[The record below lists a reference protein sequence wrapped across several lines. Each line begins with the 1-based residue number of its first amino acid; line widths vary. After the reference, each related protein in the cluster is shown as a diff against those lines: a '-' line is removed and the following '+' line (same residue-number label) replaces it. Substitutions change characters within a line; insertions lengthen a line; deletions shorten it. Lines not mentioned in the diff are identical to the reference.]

1 MRFNLLIRVHSS
13 GNLTKRLS
21 SSRQV
26 PSIQANPEGTP
37 RTIAV
42 PKIPRDSTSLH
53 LQACKNQRPP
63 VQWWAYV

>member
-26 PSIQANPEGTP
+26 PSIQANPEGTSNN
-37 RTIAV
+37 RSS
-42 PKIPRDSTSLH
+42 RDS
-53 LQACKNQRPP
+53 
-63 VQWWAYV
+63 